1 MTYVI
6 IFILYGLDALVF
18 AIKNLADIDLYEGND
33 YHNLLLVVRATILLY
48 LGIRIVVLRRYK
60 GKLLQPAMER
70 GFLMLYGAVLLVTIG
85 GYLANDFILRYVLR
99 DVVTNTFTVA
109 MIHALVLEH
118 SGDRRAFEV
127 LRNVFRALFVFHV
140 LGIVIL
146 TIIKFDA
153 AFILDKV
160 FLHPLERRTYEEGRL
175 YFFALAGNEE
185 AYTILIYS
193 LMASIGWRPWVKIA
207 LLVANLLFFVYL
219 GTRTVFFFSVFILVI
234 WPLVMF
240 RSVET
245 RLFVTEVLILLL
257 AFFWERI
264 YLLLVTA
271 FDFLPT
277 TGGTMDLSALMQEDT
292 LGWRIMFVWAQLLD
306 ELLRGVNVIFGIS
319 VNGLSELSKSGEE
332 QLTAVHNA
340 FLYFLGVSG
349 IVGLYVYMKGYAVMI
364 RSIRRRLVEE
374 SGRASDGTLS
384 FALSGL
390 VMVVYALMNNA
401 YSIQGMVTYSLLIV
415 FALVALPGYHAD
427 FALETPATSIE
438 QN

>member
-1 MTYVI
+1 
-6 IFILYGLDALVF
+6 
-18 AIKNLADIDLYEGND
+18 
-33 YHNLLLVVRATILLY
+33 
-48 LGIRIVVLRRYK
+48 
-60 GKLLQPAMER
+60 
-70 GFLMLYGAVLLVTIG
+70 
-85 GYLANDFILRYVLR
+85 
-99 DVVTNTFTVA
+99 
-109 MIHALVLEH
+109 
-118 SGDRRAFEV
+118 
-127 LRNVFRALFVFHV
+127 
-140 LGIVIL
+140 
-146 TIIKFDA
+146 
-153 AFILDKV
+153 
-160 FLHPLERRTYEEGRL
+160 
-175 YFFALAGNEE
+175 
-185 AYTILIYS
+185 
-193 LMASIGWRPWVKIA
+193 MASIGWRPWVKMA

-240 RSVET
+240 RSVEV
-245 RLFVTEVLILLL
+245 RLLVTEVLILLL

-277 TGGTMDLSALMQEDT
+277 TGGAMDLSALMQEDT
-292 LGWRIMFVWAQLLD
+292 LGWRIMFVWAQLLE

-340 FLYFLGVSG
+340 FLYFVGVSG
-349 IVGLYVYMKGYAVMI
+349 IVGLYVYMKGYVVMI
-364 RSIRRRLVEE
+364 RSIRWRLVEE
-374 SGRASDGTLS
+374 SRRASDGTLS
-384 FALSGL
+384 FALSVL

-427 FALETPATSIE
+427 IALETPATSIE